1 LWHFTDVFGEQFIT
15 SSLTKRTGNCV
26 FATLEGNKS

>member
-1 LWHFTDVFGEQFIT
+1 VFGQQFIIT
-15 SSLTKRTGNCV
+15 GSMLAKRTEKFV

>member
-1 LWHFTDVFGEQFIT
+1 MDVFGQQFII
-15 SSLTKRTGNCV
+15 SALAKRTGKCV

>member
-1 LWHFTDVFGEQFIT
+1 LVNKFIIST
-15 SSLTKRTGNCV
+15 FAKRTRKRV

>member
-1 LWHFTDVFGEQFIT
+1 MVKNLQFIIST
-15 SSLTKRTGNCV
+15 LAKRTGSCV

>member
-1 LWHFTDVFGEQFIT
+1 VFDQQFII
-15 SSLTKRTGNCV
+15 SMLAKRTRKCI

>member
-1 LWHFTDVFGEQFIT
+1 MFGQQFIIST
-15 SSLTKRTGNCV
+15 LAKRTGKCV

>member
-1 LWHFTDVFGEQFIT
+1 VFGQQFIIST
-15 SSLTKRTGNCV
+15 LAKRTGKCV

>member
-1 LWHFTDVFGEQFIT
+1 MVKNLQFIIST
-15 SSLTKRTGNCV
+15 LAKRTGRCG

>member
-1 LWHFTDVFGEQFIT
+1 VIGQQFIIST
-15 SSLTKRTGNCV
+15 LAKRTGKCV

>member
-1 LWHFTDVFGEQFIT
+1 MFGQQFIICT
-15 SSLTKRTGNCV
+15 LAKRTGKCI

>member
-1 LWHFTDVFGEQFIT
+1 VFGQQFIIST
-15 SSLTKRTGNCV
+15 LAKRTGKCA